1 MNEINETATAFSLAT
16 LIAMTGTEAVEA
28 RAQQRSYCPVYS
40 HGGAD
45 CSFKSKAQC
54 EAAVALDQGAEC
66 YQDDGEVY
74 LANSSSPSTQLQLSK
89 YQTPTL
95 RKGELP

>member
-1 MNEINETATAFSLAT
+1 MVNEISQTATAFSLAT
-16 LIAMTGTEAVEA
+16 LIAMTGSEAA
-28 RAQQRSYCPVYS
+28 GTPPRQRGLAYS

-45 CSFKSKAQC
+45 YRFKGRAQC
-54 EAAVALDQGAEC
+54 EAACALDQGAER

-74 LANSSSPSTQLQLSK
+74 LANSSAPGTQLQLSK
-89 YQTPTL
+89 YQTPTS